1 MPKIRVKDNVH
12 QPLGKDMEELESGLV
27 PQRAVRTKRK
37 DQQAARLK
45 QQAEAFVP
53 QKLSKKILD
62 EARKQQMDIEQEE
75 SGGQGAKKVHFNV
88 DLGGDD
94 DSDYEDNVEDTGE
107 DMEGFRMRDG
117 YVDVAYNEDDEA
129 AVRRFMPSEAPQ
141 RKTLA
146 DLIMEKLEEKVRGRG
161 DSMAAKAEQVAR
173 GMNPK
178 VVTVYQEVG
187 KFLKSY
193 THGKLPKAFKLIPK
207 LKNWEEVLYLTDP
220 EGWHPVAYYAA
231 TRIFASNLNAA
242 MAQRFYNLILLPK
255 VREDIQANK
264 KLNYHLYTSLKKAL
278 YKPGAWYKG
287 ILLPLCEDGDC
298 TLREANIISSV
309 LVRVHVPQAHSSAAL
324 LKMAH
329 MRYSGA
335 MSIFIRIL
343 LNKKY
348 ALSSLVIN
356 ALVEKHFAPFRNVPG
371 PLPVIWHQALLVLA
385 QRYKNSLTTRHK
397 VILRDLMRV
406 HTHRMITPEIRREL
420 FSGEQGREYEGG
432 VAVTT
437 GADGGDM
444 DMETEGG
451 GGGGAGA
458 GAAGGFGAFHT
469 MSM

>member
-161 DSMAAKAEQVAR
+161 ARDRPWMPLLTCVFLCGPSITVGLTEAKPR
-173 GMNPK
+173 
-178 VVTVYQEVG
+178 
-187 KFLKSY
+187 
-193 THGKLPKAFKLIPK
+193 
-207 LKNWEEVLYLTDP
+207 
-220 EGWHPVAYYAA
+220 
-231 TRIFASNLNAA
+231 RRR
-242 MAQRFYNLILLPK
+242 RF
-255 VREDIQANK
+255 
-264 KLNYHLYTSLKKAL
+264 H
-278 YKPGAWYKG
+278 
-287 ILLPLCEDGDC
+287 
-298 TLREANIISSV
+298 
-309 LVRVHVPQAHSSAAL
+309 
-324 LKMAH
+324 
-329 MRYSGA
+329 
-335 MSIFIRIL
+335 
-343 LNKKY
+343 
-348 ALSSLVIN
+348 
-356 ALVEKHFAPFRNVPG
+356 
-371 PLPVIWHQALLVLA
+371 
-385 QRYKNSLTTRHK
+385 
-397 VILRDLMRV
+397 
-406 HTHRMITPEIRREL
+406 
-420 FSGEQGREYEGG
+420 GRE
-432 VAVTT
+432 
-437 GADGGDM
+437 
-444 DMETEGG
+444 
-451 GGGGAGA
+451 GGAG
-458 GAAGGFGAFHT
+458 GAWNEPEGCHCIPGGWKIPEVLHPWQIAQGV
-469 MSM
+469 